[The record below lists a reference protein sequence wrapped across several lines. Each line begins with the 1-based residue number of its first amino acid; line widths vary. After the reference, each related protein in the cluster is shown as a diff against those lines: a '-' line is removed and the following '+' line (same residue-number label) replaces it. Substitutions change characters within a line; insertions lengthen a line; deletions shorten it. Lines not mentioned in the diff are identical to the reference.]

1 MLTYHSQRN
10 IGNEYSWSEEYCNI
24 PMGSRKFVA
33 FKKEVK
39 RNFVATHSDKVVWSL
54 YGAL

>member
-1 MLTYHSQRN
+1 MVTYHSQRN
-10 IGNEYSWSEEYCNI
+10 IGSKYFRSEEYCNI
-24 PMGSRKFVA
+24 PMGSKRFVV

-54 YGAL
+54 YSAL